1 MKKVYSFSRR
11 FFSLAVVVLLTNQL
25 LFTNQTL
32 ACTTFCLISKGEVLF
47 GRNYD
52 WMIGD
57 ALIFVNKRG
66 VAKTASVG
74 DSSNPARWVSKFGSV
89 TFNQYGRE
97 NPTGGMNEAGLVVEQ
112 MWLDESSYPNDSRPS
127 IGTQEWMQYVLDTS
141 GNTAEALKNASAI
154 RIVSHVKVHYL
165 INDKAGHTASVEF
178 INGKLV
184 SHTGNEL
191 PVPTLTNDTYEK
203 SIGYK
208 RAKSVSDATTADS
221 PDRFTRASVKTEE
234 FARNP
239 KSEQS
244 AVDYAFAVLSNVAQ
258 KGFTQWSIVYDQK
271 RGRVYFR
278 TLQSPE
284 IKSIDTKAFDYSCG
298 ASMQGVKMLDINVKG
313 PGDVT
318 AQFVDYTR
326 RANRD
331 LIDRSFN
338 GTDFLKDI
346 PAQERFGFA
355 AYPETF
361 KCTAP

>member
-1 MKKVYSFSRR
+1 MKKLCCFSRR
-11 FFSLAVVVLLTNQL
+11 CFSLALVVLLTIQV
-25 LFTNQTL
+25 LFTNQVL
-32 ACTTFCLISKGEVLF
+32 ACTTFCLIGKGEVLF

-57 ALIFVNKRG
+57 ALIFVNQRG
-66 VAKTASVG
+66 VAKTAALG
-74 DSSNPARWVSKFGSV
+74 DSANPAKWVSKYGSV

-112 MWLDESSYPNDSRPS
+112 MWLDESSYPTDSRPS
-127 IGTQEWMQYVLDTS
+127 LGTQEWMQYLLDTS
-141 GNTAEALKNASAI
+141 GTTAEALKNASTI
-154 RIVSHVKVHYL
+154 RIASDVKVHYL
-165 INDKAGHTASVEF
+165 INDKDGHTASIEF
-178 INGKLV
+178 LNGKLV

-203 SIGYK
+203 SISYK
-208 RAKSVSDATTADS
+208 RAKSLSDANTS
-221 PDRFTRASVKTEE
+221 GSLDRFTRASVKTEE

-239 KSEQS
+239 KSEQE
-244 AVDYAFAVLSNVAQ
+244 AVDYAFAVLGNVAQ
-258 KGFTQWSIVYDQK
+258 KDFTQWSIVYDQK
-271 RGRVYFR
+271 RGKVYFR

-284 IKSIDTKAFDYSCG
+284 IKSIDTQRFDYSCG
-298 ASMQGVKMLDINVKG
+298 TSVKMLDINVKG

-318 AQFVDYTR
+318 AKFVDYTR

-338 GTDFLKDI
+338 GTDFLKDV
-346 PAQERFGFA
+346 PTRERFGFA
-355 AYPETF
+355 AYPESF

>member
-1 MKKVYSFSRR
+1 MKKLCCLSF
-11 FFSLAVVVLLTNQL
+11 AVVVLLTNQA
-25 LFTNQTL
+25 F
-32 ACTTFCLISKGEVLF
+32 ACTTFCLIGKGEVLF

-52 WMIGD
+52 WTIGD

-74 DSSNPARWVSKFGSV
+74 DSSNPARWVSKYGSV

-112 MWLDESSYPNDSRPS
+112 MWLDDSIYPSDARPS

-141 GNTAEALKNASAI
+141 ATTAEALKNASTI
-154 RIVSHVKVHYL
+154 RIVSDVRVHYL
-165 INDKAGHTASVEF
+165 INDKDGHTASVEF
-178 INGKLV
+178 LNGKLV
-184 SHTGNEL
+184 SHTGTDL
-191 PVPTLTNDTYEK
+191 PTRALTNDTYEQ
-203 SIGYK
+203 SISYK
-208 RAKSVSDATTADS
+208 RAKSLSDATTS
-221 PDRFTRASVKTEE
+221 GSLDRFTRASVKSEE

-239 KSEQS
+239 KSEQG
-244 AVDYAFAVLSNVAQ
+244 AVDYAFAVLSSVAQ

-271 RGRVYFR
+271 RGHVYFR

-284 IKSIDTKAFDYSCG
+284 IKLIDTRAFDYSCNTT
-298 ASMQGVKMLDINVKG
+298 VKMLDINIKEA
-313 PGDVT
+313 GDVT
-318 AQFVDYTR
+318 AKFADYTR

-346 PAQERFGFA
+346 PAVMRFGLA
-355 AYPETF
+355 AYPESF

>member
-1 MKKVYSFSRR
+1 MKKLFCLSF
-11 FFSLAVVVLLTNQL
+11 AVVLLTNQD
-25 LFTNQTL
+25 L
-32 ACTTFCLISKGEVLF
+32 ACTTFCLIGKGEVLF

-66 VAKTASVG
+66 VAKTASVE
-74 DSSNPARWVSKFGSV
+74 DSSSPPAKWVSKYGSV

-97 NPTGGMNEAGLVVEQ
+97 NPTGGMNEVGLVVEQ
-112 MWLDESSYPNDSRPS
+112 MWLDESIYPTDSRPA

-141 GNTAEALKNASAI
+141 ATTTEALKNASAI
-154 RIVSHVKVHYL
+154 RIASDVRVHYL
-165 INDKAGHTASVEF
+165 INDKNGNTASVEF
-178 INGKLV
+178 LNGKLV

-191 PVPTLTNDTYEK
+191 PVQTLTNDTYEK
-203 SIGYK
+203 SISYSL
-208 RAKSVSDATTADS
+208 AKSWTDATTS
-221 PDRFTRASVKTEE
+221 GSLDRFTRASVKTEE

-239 KSEQS
+239 KSEQA

-271 RGRVYFR
+271 RGKIYFR

-284 IKSIDTKAFDYSCG
+284 IKSIDTRAFDYSCG
-298 ASMQGVKMLDINVKG
+298 TVVKMLDIHVKE

-318 AQFVDYTR
+318 AKFTPYTR

-331 LIDRSFN
+331 LIDRTFN
-338 GTDFLKDI
+338 GTDFLKGI
-346 PAQERFGFA
+346 SARERFGFA
-355 AYPETF
+355 TYPESF

>member
-1 MKKVYSFSRR
+1 MKKLCCFLRS
-11 FFSLAVVVLLTNQL
+11 FFSLALVVLLTNQL
-25 LFTNQTL
+25 LLTKQTF
-32 ACTTFCLISKGEVLF
+32 ACTTFCLIGKGEVLF

-57 ALIFVNKRG
+57 ALIFVNKRN
-66 VAKTASVG
+66 VAKTATVG
-74 DSSNPARWVSKFGSV
+74 DSSNPAKWVSKYGSV

-97 NPTGGMNEAGLVVEQ
+97 NPTGGMNEACLVVEQ

-141 GNTAEALKNASAI
+141 GTTAEALKNASAI
-154 RIVSHVKVHYL
+154 RIASDVKVHYL
-165 INDKAGHTASVEF
+165 INDKDGHTASVEF

-184 SHTGNEL
+184 SHAGNEL
-191 PVPTLTNDTYEK
+191 SIPVLANDTYSN
-203 SIGYK
+203 SIVYK
-208 RAKSVSDATTADS
+208 RGKSVSDANS
-221 PDRFTRASVKTEE
+221 SGSLDRFTRASVKTEE

-239 KSEQS
+239 KSDQS

-258 KGFTQWSIVYDQK
+258 RDFTQWSIVYDQK
-271 RGRVYFR
+271 RGKIYIR

-298 ASMQGVKMLDINVKG
+298 TAVKMLDINIKE

-318 AQFVDYTR
+318 AKFVDYKR
-326 RANRD
+326 RANRE

-346 PAQERFGFA
+346 PAQVRFGFA

>member
-1 MKKVYSFSRR
+1 MKKLSCFLRR
-11 FFSLAVVVLLTNQL
+11 FFSLAVVVMLTSQVLLTDQA
-25 LFTNQTL
+25 L
-32 ACTTFCLISKGEVLF
+32 ACTTFCLIGKGEVLF

-74 DSSNPARWVSKFGSV
+74 DSTNPAKWVSKYGSV

-141 GNTAEALKNASAI
+141 ATTAEALKNVSAI
-154 RIVSHVKVHYL
+154 RIASDVRVHYL
-165 INDKAGHTASVEF
+165 INDKDGHTASVEF
-178 INGKLV
+178 LNGKLV
-184 SHTGNEL
+184 SQTGNEL
-191 PVPTLTNDTYEK
+191 PIPTLTNDTYEK
-203 SIGYK
+203 SISYK
-208 RAKSVSDATTADS
+208 RAKSLSDANSSDS
-221 PDRFTRASVKTEE
+221 LDRFTRASVKTEE

-239 KSEQS
+239 KSEKE

-284 IKSIDTKAFDYSCG
+284 TKSIDTRVFDYSCG
-298 ASMQGVKMLDINVKG
+298 TAVKMLDINVKG

-326 RANRD
+326 RANRE

-338 GTDFLKDI
+338 GTDFLKDV
-346 PAQERFGFA
+346 PARERFGFA

>member
-1 MKKVYSFSRR
+1 VE
-11 FFSLAVVVLLTNQL
+11 
-25 LFTNQTL
+25 TL
-32 ACTTFCLISKGEVLF
+32 SESCLY
-47 GRNYD
+47 R
-52 WMIGD
+52 WRIGD
-57 ALIFVNKRG
+57 ALIFVNKRN
-66 VAKTASVG
+66 VANTSSVG
-74 DSSNPARWVSKFGSV
+74 DSSNPAKWVSKFGSV

-112 MWLDESSYPNDSRPS
+112 MWLDDSNYPNDSRPS

-141 GNTAEALKNASAI
+141 ATTDEALKNASSI
-154 RIVSHVKVHYL
+154 RIASDVKVHYL
-165 INDKAGHTASVEF
+165 INDKKGQTASVEF

-191 PVPTLTNDTYEK
+191 PIPTLTNDTYEK

-208 RAKSVSDATTADS
+208 RANSLNHATTS
-221 PDRFTRASVKTEE
+221 GSLDRFTRTSVKTEE
-234 FARNP
+234 LARNP
-239 KSEQS
+239 KSEQE

-284 IKSIDTKAFDYSCG
+284 IKSIDTQLFDYSCG
-298 ASMQGVKMLDINVKG
+298 TSVKMLDINVKG

-326 RANRD
+326 PANRD

-338 GTDFLKDI
+338 GTDFLKDVS
-346 PAQERFGFA
+346 ARERFGFA

>member
-1 MKKVYSFSRR
+1 MMKKLCCL
-11 FFSLAVVVLLTNQL
+11 SLTVIA
-25 LFTNQTL
+25 LFANQTL
-32 ACTTFCLISKGEVLF
+32 ACTTFCLVGKGEVLF

-66 VAKTASVG
+66 VAKSASDG
-74 DSSNPARWVSKFGSV
+74 DSSNPAKWVSKYGSV

-112 MWLDESSYPNDSRPS
+112 MWLDESVYPNDSRPS
-127 IGTQEWMQYVLDTS
+127 LGTQEWMQYVLDTS
-141 GNTAEALKNASAI
+141 ATTAEALKNASTI
-154 RIVSHVKVHYL
+154 RIVSDVRVHYL
-165 INDKAGHTASVEF
+165 INDKDGHSASVEF
-178 INGKLV
+178 LNGKMV
-184 SHTGNEL
+184 SHTGDEL
-191 PVPTLTNDTYEK
+191 PIPTLTNDTYDK
-203 SIGYK
+203 SIGYS
-208 RAKSVSDATTADS
+208 RANSSKEVTTS
-221 PDRFTRASVKTEE
+221 SSLDRFTRASVKTEE

-239 KSEQS
+239 KSEQA

-278 TLQSPE
+278 TLRSPE
-284 IKSIDTKAFDYSCG
+284 IKSIDTRAFDYSCG
-298 ASMQGVKMLDINVKG
+298 TTVKMLDIDVKEA
-313 PGDVT
+313 GDMT
-318 AQFVDYTR
+318 AKFADYTR

-346 PAQERFGFA
+346 PARQRIGFA
-355 AYPETF
+355 TYFESF
-361 KCTAP
+361 KCTAL